1 MKKIIVLILC
11 IMVIIVFFYQQ
22 KHLLSNHKEKIYVED
37 FKGAN
42 DSAKIQAAIDHAKD
56 NKLKT
61 VMLDDRE
68 YSISSPIK
76 VREGVKLLFG
86 YGTKFIVE
94 GNFRVLELE
103 QNASIEGAYVVIN
116 DADFNSEVIYLDGKY
131 KYYNTWNK
139 THVKDVNIINWSESN
154 QGTAISLYAGGKEH
168 EISFVN
174 FENVKVAGM
183 ETGVKLIA
191 EEPSSG
197 KAWINANRF
206 LNLSLE
212 DCVNMI
218 YIDSNSTVPNEVS
231 GNQFTNLQIQ
241 PSSKTNSILKVNGQY
256 NKFEGMVWDLDKI
269 TLQNDVIELKD
280 NSMGTI
286 IEIPSLPISRI
297 ADRGQAN
304 ILNQ

>member
-1 MKKIIVLILC
+1 MKKMIGFFICFLL
-11 IMVIIVFFYQQ
+11 IVFFIFQQ
-22 KHLLSNHKEKIYVED
+22 KHSLSTHKEKIFVED

-42 DSAKIQAAIDHAKD
+42 DSAKIQAAIDHAKA

-68 YSISSPIK
+68 YTITSPII
-76 VREGVKLLFG
+76 VRKGVKLLFG
-86 YGTKFIVE
+86 YGTQFIVE

-103 QNASIEGAYVVIN
+103 QNASIEGAYVAIN
-116 DADFNSEVIYLDGKY
+116 DTKFNSEVIYLDGKY

-139 THVKDVNIINWSESN
+139 TQVKDVNIVNWSEN
-154 QGTAISLYAGGKEH
+154 NKGTGISLYAGGKEH

-174 FENVKVAGM
+174 FENVKVVGM

-191 EEPSSG
+191 EKPSSG

-206 LNLSLE
+206 MNVSLE

-218 YIDSNSTVPNEVS
+218 YMDSSLTIPNETS

-241 PSSKTNSILKVNGQY
+241 PSSKTKSILKVSGQY
-256 NKFEGMVWDLDKI
+256 NKFEGMFWDLDQI
-269 TLQNDVIELKD
+269 TLQNAVIELTDK
-280 NSMGTI
+280 SMGTTI
-286 IEIPSLPISRI
+286 DIPSLPMGRIS
-297 ADRGQAN
+297 DTGQAN
-304 ILNQ
+304 IVNQ